1 MISRDEEVNRMGAYY
16 MFADAFGFT
25 PSQVDELDLVTV
37 QSLSIIHVMR
47 VKEEQRAMR
56 SGRR

>member
-1 MISRDEEVNRMGAYY
+1 MGAYY
-16 MFADAFGFT
+16 LFADAFGFT
-25 PSQVDELDLVTV
+25 PGQVDELDLVTV
-37 QSLSIIHVMR
+37 QSLSIIHEMR